1 MVIFWSSSRL
11 ALASL
16 SGSPDLAPGLEGLA
30 LGLGPGALICRA
42 EGIDLLGVHTWHFR
56 LARQIRIAQCFV
68 AFHQCLLCVAA
79 CNLAMHR

>member
-30 LGLGPGALICRA
+30 LGLGPGVLICRS
-42 EGIDLLGVHTWHFR
+42 EGTDLSGVHTGH
-56 LARQIRIAQCFV
+56 LGVARQIRIAQCFV
-68 AFHQCLLCVAA
+68 ACLKCLHSVVCLQPS
-79 CNLAMHR
+79 NP